1 MKIEIEK
8 GRVFVDGKET
18 VDPVLIGYAVLDYA
32 ENPHVDLSEI
42 KEKYHTYIKNRK
54 HRKTY
59 ERETL
64 IDLMVSKNITT
75 PQNLAIEA
83 KKINISQAT
92 CYNFFGFL
100 KESGIADFTNNW
112 K

>member
-8 GRVFVDGKET
+8 GRVFLDGKET

-32 ENPHVDLSEI
+32 ENSAIDLSTL
-42 KEKYHTYIKNRK
+42 KQKYHEYIKDRK
-54 HRKTY
+54 HRKTQ

-64 IDLMVSKNITT
+64 IDLIVLKNLTT
-75 PQNLAIEA
+75 PQDLAAEA

-92 CYNFFGFL
+92 CYNVFVFL
-100 KESGIADFTNNW
+100 KELGIVDFLNRWN
-112 K
+112 